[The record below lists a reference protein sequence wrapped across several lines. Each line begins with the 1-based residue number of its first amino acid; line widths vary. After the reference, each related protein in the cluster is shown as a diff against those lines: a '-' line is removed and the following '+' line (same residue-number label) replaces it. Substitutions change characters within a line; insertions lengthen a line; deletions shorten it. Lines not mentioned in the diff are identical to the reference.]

1 MWSVLFAPM
10 ITAALRASWQPA
22 AGSSWESSFRT
33 SSPPRSGAT
42 AAADEAGTVWLFG
55 GYAEPDDKPRDV
67 VNDLLRYDGTD
78 WDQLQEPIKPK
89 LGGLLRGRT
98 NQPGSRLASASSI
111 VGGEMLLFGGWDP
124 QTAGT
129 GGVILDDVW
138 SLRLASQQWTKCA
151 TPMPRGPTSRHVA
164 VNVGG
169 VLIVH
174 TFRCTDAV
182 LVWDGESRSLRE
194 QPTTGPAPSSR
205 GLHVGAAADDHT
217 LVVFGGAAK
226 DGGMVDDAF
235 ALDTRSWEWRRLATA
250 GANRPSPRAGACA
263 ATLPGG
269 GGIVVCCGAEADPQG
284 LIPRADVW
292 ALQVGRGYEDGKW
305 TLLLDDDAPFAPGP
319 RNAATLSSLSDGPQ
333 GEGRLLLHGG
343 WRPFASTYADSHV
356 LTITA

>member
-1 MWSVLFAPM
+1 MWSVLFAPT
-10 ITAALRASWQPA
+10 ITAALSASWQPA

-55 GYAEPDDKPRDV
+55 GYAEPDEKPRDV

-78 WDQLQEPIKPK
+78 WAQLQPIKPK

-98 NQPGSRLASASSI
+98 NRPGARLASASSI

-138 SLRLASQQWTKCA
+138 SLHLASQQWTKCA

-194 QPTTGPAPSSR
+194 QPTTGPAPTSR

-235 ALDTRSWEWRRLATA
+235 ALDTRSWQWRRLATA

-269 GGIVVCCGAEADPQG
+269 GGIVVCCGAEARTHIG
-284 LIPRADVW
+284 LHA
-292 ALQVGRGYEDGKW
+292 
-305 TLLLDDDAPFAPGP
+305 
-319 RNAATLSSLSDGPQ
+319 
-333 GEGRLLLHGG
+333 
-343 WRPFASTYADSHV
+343 
-356 LTITA
+356 